1 MTNKYNMKF
10 KLTTLIDITDAQA
23 RKGDDI
29 IKVNQQQNYLAALQ
43 TVSLRS
49 NPTIKKS
56 NCETTDV
63 HIGNYKGVHKVW
75 HLIFEFE
82 GYYDELHQLL
92 LDDLNL
98 VPVIVQLEET
108 IKMAVSAFITKG
120 DSINTI
126 LEKID

>member
-56 NCETTDV
+56 TCETTDV

-75 HLIFEFE
+75 HL
-82 GYYDELHQLL
+82 HLL
-92 LDDLNL
+92 
-98 VPVIVQLEET
+98 PKAIVSTQRLKKLT
-108 IKMAVSAFITKG
+108 N
-120 DSINTI
+120 SINITVRHLI
-126 LEKID
+126 